1 MPTARWPSPTAATA
15 RPSLPPAGVVYTPRH
30 GEGLEPRL
38 TWRYRARAIA
48 TDTTTHSLA
57 AVAPVVSAI
66 GDHVVDFVRPG
77 LIERYEGERAGVEQ
91 IFVLPERPAGRGDVR
106 IVGDVGFAGSIR
118 AKDGG
123 LEFDAGNGLPAF
135 TYAKPIA
142 FDARRTPVP
151 VRVEVAGAA
160 LSLVIDG
167 VALDRVQWPVTI
179 DPLFGVTVVEPL
191 FAGFGAG
198 VRLQR
203 PPRRVPRRLL
213 RLGLGDQH
221 VRAGAALPRVRR
233 CRGSIVCH
241 RDH

>member
-1 MPTARWPSPTAATA
+1 M
-15 RPSLPPAGVVYTPRH
+15 
-30 GEGLEPRL
+30 
-38 TWRYRARAIA
+38 
-48 TDTTTHSLA
+48 
-57 AVAPVVSAI
+57 APVVSAI

-198 VRLQR
+198 VRHNA
-203 PPRRVPRRLL
+203 RRGEFLVVYS
-213 RLGLGDQH
+213 GWDSEINTF
-221 VRAGAALPRVRR
+221 VRARRYREYGDAVGPSYAIATTDAAFADWPSVAYDLA
-233 CRGSIVCH
+233 S
-241 RDH
+241 D